1 MPALRKSA
9 PPMRLLVTPR
19 LGSVWTRTESYTR
32 RASPSLTWTAVTT
45 AGAQSMEG
53 PALRNY
59 VSRSVVGGGE
69 IKILSEIFKDKLS
82 LIRFTSDVML

>member
-1 MPALRKSA
+1 
-9 PPMRLLVTPR
+9 
-19 LGSVWTRTESYTR
+19 
-32 RASPSLTWTAVTT
+32 
-45 AGAQSMEG
+45 MEG